1 MLTGLGEGSRPALT
15 GTFLH
20 GVVVLGPNHAGV
32 RGARGVTREHHRAA
46 HVDLLVS
53 HVAQNPRRL
62 QSCSPGCRRKFMSNI
77 HFLDNNQIFHS
88 LMTDGSGVT
97 HRLLTLILKHIN
109 VKKLRLCEL
118 QKQERARTSEGQ
130 APQHADLLPGFDVLH
145 LADVHALVAPRGAGQ
160 GQLQAELGALQAGQS
175 GLGEGMLGQAQRV
188 ARLDGRGA
196 LRVEGAGQAEPGQV
210 PVEEHVRLAPQ
221 NHRLLLDGLAGRR
234 HAELQAV
241 WGGVRRGVNRALRDP
256 TKTKGGFSWNH
267 FF

>member
-46 HVDLLVS
+46 
-53 HVAQNPRRL
+53 QNPRRL

-77 HFLDNNQIFHS
+77 HFLENNQIFHS

-130 APQHADLLPGFDVLH
+130 APQHADLLPGFDVL
-145 LADVHALVAPRGAGQ
+145 Q
-160 GQLQAELGALQAGQS
+160 I
-175 GLGEGMLGQAQRV
+175 
-188 ARLDGRGA
+188 GRA
-196 LRVEGAGQAEPGQV
+196 
-210 PVEEHVRLAPQ
+210 HV
-221 NHRLLLDGLAGRR
+221 
-234 HAELQAV
+234 
-241 WGGVRRGVNRALRDP
+241 
-256 TKTKGGFSWNH
+256 
-267 FF
+267 